1 MFIHNLLDYKMRKN
15 KNMFSELELNNI
27 LTNVDQLLPQFG
39 NFILQFN
46 TIVIENTINVINE
59 ADGSLTIEVPKE
71 MPDSVSQTL
80 SQKIRILDRLV
91 MTRTGEI
98 DSLLQKGLVI
108 EDQIKEQNPEFIS
121 KIIPKITKFQEVAA
135 KYPY

>member
-1 MFIHNLLDYKMRKN
+1 MRKN

>member
-1 MFIHNLLDYKMRKN
+1 
-15 KNMFSELELNNI
+15 MFSELNNI

-98 DSLLQKGLVI
+98 DSLLQKGLAI

-121 KIIPKITKFQEVAA
+121 KIIPKITKFQEAAA

>member
-1 MFIHNLLDYKMRKN
+1 VFIHNLLDYKMRKN